1 MRKFLITLLTAGLVL
16 AFATYAYAAFLGG
29 PMGEQPDVTAQ
40 VRLNM
45 PNVVKAGEPIPV
57 EVAFKD
63 FDDEPQLRCGPAGP
77 CTGSLPQTVTDGRAQ
92 GHIHVYLQREEKD
105 GTWTD
110 VDSDSFCIPAG
121 KTLTGPFEGTASG
134 TCPALPKGLYRMTA
148 ELQSNSHVSVLKATN
163 KPQDAPV
170 SDALYCRV
178 S

>member
-1 MRKFLITLLTAGLVL
+1 VTNSTEGKIMRKFLITLLTAGLVL

-29 PMGEQPDVTAQ
+29 PMGEQ
-40 VRLNM
+40 
-45 PNVVKAGEPIPV
+45 
-57 EVAFKD
+57 
-63 FDDEPQLRCGPAGP
+63 
-77 CTGSLPQTVTDGRAQ
+77 PQTVTDGRAQ